1 MRKVRVE
8 KRHNDV
14 VNRLQKTKEEKFP
27 DLRAEREQRDHKE
40 AVEKRKKIQQEKQ
53 REKEEIR
60 KRKEQAEL
68 RSVKNIFSFQL
79 LDYLLVL
86 INFPIFKGFRN
97 VQI

>member
-1 MRKVRVE
+1 MGYQVRKVRVE
-8 KRHNDV
+8 KRHNDI

-68 RSVKNIFSFQL
+68 RFVKKKKKKNSFKMFIL
-79 LDYLLVL
+79 CFHK
-86 INFPIFKGFRN
+86 I
-97 VQI
+97 